1 MFPLGKL
8 GGKCMLQWILYWRK
22 EQKMLK
28 EQMRNLKYN
37 QRQRTQVKDYRAYKN
52 RWMTVKSL

>member
-1 MFPLGKL
+1 
-8 GGKCMLQWILYWRK
+8 MLQWILYWRK

-28 EQMRNLKYN
+28 EQMRSLRYH
-37 QRQRTQVKDYRAYKN
+37 QRRRGYGKEYHEHKN